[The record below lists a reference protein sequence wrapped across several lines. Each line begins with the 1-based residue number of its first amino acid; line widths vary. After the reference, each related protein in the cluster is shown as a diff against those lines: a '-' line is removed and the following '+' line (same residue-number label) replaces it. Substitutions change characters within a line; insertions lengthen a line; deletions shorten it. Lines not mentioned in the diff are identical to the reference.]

1 MNKKSV
7 LIVCCIA
14 LLIPAFIFA
23 QGVVKVKKTSSAPK
37 QGTVTFDHQ
46 IHKSKGITDCKTC
59 HHTGNTAKKCGD
71 SGCHW
76 ETQNKGYNAIHSKCL
91 GCHRTKGGKAP
102 TLCTQCHKR

>member
-1 MNKKSV
+1 MNKRKL
-7 LIVCCIA
+7 LIVCCIT
-14 LLIPAFIFA
+14 LLIPVFIFA
-23 QGVVKVKKTSSAPK
+23 QGLVKVKKTSTAPK
-37 QGTVTFDHQ
+37 QSTVTFDHK

-59 HHTGNTAKKCGD
+59 HHTGNTTKKCGD

-102 TLCTQCHKR
+102 TLCNQCHKR

>member
-1 MNKKSV
+1 MNRRNL
-7 LIVCCIA
+7 LIMCCIT
-14 LLIPAFIFA
+14 LMIPVFIFA
-23 QGVVKVKKTSSAPK
+23 QGLVKVKKTSPAPK
-37 QGTVTFDHQ
+37 QSTVTFDHKL
-46 IHKSKGITDCKTC
+46 HVSKGITDCKTC

-102 TLCTQCHKR
+102 TLCNQCHKR